1 MKKTDLIAA
10 MVENGMSKQE
20 AVHALVVLAKIAEEQ
35 ITAGNAFALPGIAT
49 IQITER
55 AARTGRNP
63 ATGEAIQI
71 EAKRV
76 LKIKPVKALK
86 DLV

>member
-1 MKKTDLIAA
+1 MKKSDLIAA
-10 MVENGMSKQE
+10 MVENGMSKQD

-49 IQITER
+49 IQIADR
-55 AARTGRNP
+55 PARTGRNP

>member
-1 MKKTDLIAA
+1 MKKNDLIAA
-10 MVENGMSKQE
+10 MVENGMSKQD

-35 ITAGNAFALPGIAT
+35 IAAGNAFALPGIAT
-49 IQITER
+49 IQIAER

>member
-1 MKKTDLIAA
+1 MKTSDLIAA
-10 MVENGMSKQE
+10 MVENGMCKQD
-20 AVHALVVLAKIAEEQ
+20 AVHAFFVLAKIAAVQ
-35 ITAGNAFALPGIAT
+35 ITAGSAVAWPGIAT
-49 IQITER
+49 IQIAER
-55 AARTGRNP
+55 TARTGRNP

-76 LKIKPVKALK
+76 LQIKPVKALK

>member
-1 MKKTDLIAA
+1 MKKNDLIAA
-10 MVENGMSKQE
+10 MVENGMSKQD

-49 IQITER
+49 IQIAER

-76 LKIKPVKALK
+76 LKVKPMKALK

>member
-1 MKKTDLIAA
+1 MKKNDLISA
-10 MVENGMSKQE
+10 MVEKGMSKQD
-20 AVHALVVLAKIAEEQ
+20 AVNALFVLTKIAEEQ
-35 ITAGNAFALPGIAT
+35 IAAGNAFALPGIVT

-63 ATGEAIQI
+63 ATGETMQI

>member
-10 MVENGMSKQE
+10 MVENGMSKQD

-35 ITAGNAFALPGIAT
+35 ITAGNAFAMPGIAT

-71 EAKRV
+71 AAKRV

>member
-1 MKKTDLIAA
+1 MKKNDLIAA